1 MCVIPSDDQRLGGLQ
16 VLVAFGWISG
26 NEPEVEAIWAQNFYF
41 LISFEFTDS
50 YSLLQNVVLES
61 QKRWW
66 DKRQL
71 TLRDGKE
78 PPKIDH
84 TCILY

>member
-1 MCVIPSDDQRLGGLQ
+1 MSDDQRLGGLQ

-26 NEPEVEAIWAQNFYF
+26 NEPEVEAIWAQKLYF

-66 DKRQL
+66 KGHGQ
-71 TLRDGKE
+71 E
-78 PPKIDH
+78 AIDAARRKG
-84 TCILY
+84 TAEN